1 MRNHSSRSR
10 LLPRLH
16 SPPSLDN
23 DILGPNDL
31 IPRLYDRRAL
41 SGDIPGHAPSIC
53 VTPGEDLSPGSLH
66 HRRRP
71 GAFGCGEKSGA
82 EEGEGSDGEFAVED
96 M

>member
-1 MRNHSSRSR
+1 MRNHSSRLR
-10 LLPRLH
+10 PLPRLH
-16 SPPSLDN
+16 SSPSPDN

-41 SGDIPGHAPSIC
+41 LGDIPGHAPSIC
-53 VTPGEDLSPGSLH
+53 VTPGEDLSPGLLYC
-66 HRRRP
+66 RRRP
-71 GAFGCGEKSGA
+71 GTFGRGQKSGA